1 MKIFFNILNIDII
14 KDVFTK
20 YKSEDNCRIYYD
32 LYDNKNKEF
41 VIIELESDN
50 LSYYENNKLY
60 IQSYNIYTLIDS
72 LLLSSIFNFEII
84 MPDVNILE
92 IKKLEFIDLKIYN
105 KLLIINE
112 TEYFKNFINLIKENK
127 IYSNLLNFEY
137 KNYFENFMID
147 DISKLLT
154 FIIIKNE
161 HMCDNINKIKTL
173 TELTLYDNK
182 KMDKI
187 ISRLFIEHS
196 FKVKIKKYYRIINLL
211 YSIKDIGLLIGYL
224 CRTYTEENHDIFDYC
239 IKVYNNFISEY
250 NEENRIIIDD
260 IIKLKSIT
268 KDLIIDKTKEI
279 SMIYKKFKN
288 GEDIISIIDYQDCII
303 LLYKFMYE
311 NKYISLDKIS
321 NEILNKIF
329 NSCLCDIRA
338 NKLIGLVPNGNKH
351 NKNIKYKN
359 KYENYKKKFKQLK
372 KLFDLIEDSKIN
384 QI

>member
-41 VIIELESDN
+41 IIIELESDN

-161 HMCDNINKIKTL
+161 HMCDNINKIKNL

-211 YSIKDIGLLIGYL
+211 YSIKDMGLLIGYL

-329 NSCLCDIRA
+329 NSCLCDVRA

-384 QI
+384 QN

>member
-32 LYDNKNKEF
+32 LYDYKNKEF
-41 VIIELESDN
+41 IILGLESDN

-84 MPDVNILE
+84 MPDINTLE

-105 KLLIINE
+105 KLLIIND
-112 TEYFKNFINLIKENK
+112 TEYFKIFINLIKENK

-211 YSIKDIGLLIGYL
+211 YSIKDMGLLIGYL

-239 IKVYNNFISEY
+239 IKVYNNFINEY

-329 NSCLCDIRA
+329 NSCLCDVRA

-351 NKNIKYKN
+351 NIKYKN

>member
-32 LYDNKNKEF
+32 LYDYKNKEF
-41 VIIELESDN
+41 IILELESDN

-84 MPDVNILE
+84 MPDINTLE

-105 KLLIINE
+105 KLLIIND
-112 TEYFKNFINLIKENK
+112 TEYFKIFINLIKENK

-211 YSIKDIGLLIGYL
+211 YSIKDMGLLIGYL

-239 IKVYNNFISEY
+239 IKVYNNFINEY

-329 NSCLCDIRA
+329 NSCLCDVRA

-351 NKNIKYKN
+351 NIKYKN

>member
-1 MKIFFNILNIDII
+1 
-14 KDVFTK
+14 
-20 YKSEDNCRIYYD
+20 
-32 LYDNKNKEF
+32 
-41 VIIELESDN
+41 
-50 LSYYENNKLY
+50 
-60 IQSYNIYTLIDS
+60 
-72 LLLSSIFNFEII
+72 
-84 MPDVNILE
+84 
-92 IKKLEFIDLKIYN
+92 
-105 KLLIINE
+105 
-112 TEYFKNFINLIKENK
+112 
-127 IYSNLLNFEY
+127 
-137 KNYFENFMID
+137 MID

-211 YSIKDIGLLIGYL
+211 YSIKDMGLLIGYL

-239 IKVYNNFISEY
+239 IKVYNNFINEY

-329 NSCLCDIRA
+329 NSCLCDVRA

-351 NKNIKYKN
+351 NIKYKN